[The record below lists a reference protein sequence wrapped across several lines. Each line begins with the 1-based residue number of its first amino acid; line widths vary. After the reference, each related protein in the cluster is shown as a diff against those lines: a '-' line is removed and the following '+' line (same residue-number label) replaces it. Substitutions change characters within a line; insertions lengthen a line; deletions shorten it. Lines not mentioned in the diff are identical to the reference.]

1 MQILRWQGKGE
12 LDKSVGSEVFREET
26 ILIAVKAHFFLFLW
40 MFYRSLCNNF
50 DSVIFKEISI

>member
-26 ILIAVKAHFFLFLW
+26 ILIAVKAHFF
-40 MFYRSLCNNF
+40 
-50 DSVIFKEISI
+50 IFMDVL